1 MRRGAASRGVI
12 LLTVLVVVA
21 IAALLGTT
29 VMYLAEGERSG
40 AALSIDRTQTRA
52 LAWSGVQAALA
63 ELAEQRD
70 ALLAGA
76 APELTTEWT
85 LYTDERGRR
94 GLIRLVAMGSDGET
108 AISELGKID
117 LNTATEEML
126 AKVDGIGEGLA
137 KKIVQERS
145 RRPFESA
152 EDLARV
158 EGVTAAILY
167 GAPEGDGDADEPS
180 AGDDSGAGRGLIDT
194 LTVFAFDAN
203 IQAGLGDDG
212 AAHRGKLRINL
223 NTPWSDEL
231 AAAVGDRFGPDAVRG
246 VEDVFKSGASFKKDA
261 DIVGKLRELNAPPTS
276 WGVFLDAF
284 STCPDPYLIGRIDL
298 SSAPPEVLA
307 CVPGLDAESAAAIV
321 SARSRLDE
329 QSRVDPVWPA
339 WQAIVTPENYQK
351 AADYLTTRSLV
362 WRVRIE
368 AGLLDPDADEAA
380 PLAQRMVLDAVLDVT
395 SERPRVAYLRDVTLL
410 DTALAMERTL
420 SAEDDEP
427 APEPEPPDLEPP
439 GPASDS
445 TTPAATSPASRGPTE
460 PRSPGAGRNPSPEE
474 VAPPSGNPADTGG
487 SDRSGGSGGGARPP
501 PSPPPEPKD
510 RRLGR
515 WTTGGKG

>member
-1 MRRGAASRGVI
+1 MRPDAAGRGVV

-40 AALSIDRTQTRA
+40 AALSIDRTQMRA
-52 LAWSGVQAALA
+52 LAWSGVQGAMA

-70 ALLAGA
+70 ALLSGA
-76 APELTTEWT
+76 APELTAEWT

-94 GLIRLVAMGSDGET
+94 GLVRLIAIGSDGQT

-126 AKVDGIGEGLA
+126 AKVDGIGEDLA
-137 KKIVQERS
+137 KKIVQERT

-158 EGVTAAILY
+158 EGLTAEMLY
-167 GAPEGDGDADEPS
+167 GAPESDGDADEPS
-180 AGDDSGAGRGLIDT
+180 AGDDSDAGHGLIDA

-212 AAHRGKLRINL
+212 APHRGKLRINL

-231 AAAVGDRFGPDAVRG
+231 AAAVADRFGPDAVRG

-261 DIVGKLRELNAPPTS
+261 DIVGKLREMNAPPPS

-329 QSRVDPVWPA
+329 QSRLDAAWPA
-339 WQAIVTPENYQK
+339 SQAIVTPENYQK

-368 AGLLDPDADEAA
+368 AGLIDPDADEGE
-380 PLAQRMVLDAVLDVT
+380 PLEHRMMLDAVLDVT

-410 DTALAMERTL
+410 DAALAMERSL

-427 APEPEPPDLEPP
+427 APEPQPLDPEPPE
-439 GPASDS
+439 PASDS
-445 TTPAATSPASRGPTE
+445 AASSPASSGSTE
-460 PRSPGAGRNPSPEE
+460 PRSPEAGRNPAPEE
-474 VAPPSGNPADTGG
+474 VAPPDANPADTGG
-487 SDRSGGSGGGARPP
+487 SDPSGGSGGGARPP
-501 PSPPPEPKD
+501 PSPPPGPSD
-510 RRLGR
+510 RRRGR
-515 WTTGGKG
+515 WTPGGKG